1 MLLAGDIGGTKTTL
15 ALFADAATLA
25 TPVVEMTFA
34 STRYTSLAAII
45 HEFLSQYPLPVDRVA
60 LGVAGPIMGDTAYVT
75 NLHWQV
81 HRPQLAEQLNGAA
94 VYLLN
99 DLAAIANALPILPP
113 ADLYALNPGQAL
125 PGGNIAVIA
134 PGTGLGEAFLVWDG
148 TRYCAY
154 SSEGGHADFAPTND
168 WEISLWQY
176 LRNGLGFDHIS
187 YEAVCSGLGIP
198 NIYEYVKVSGYADEP
213 AWLAQALAATQD
225 PTPVI
230 VQAALDAAR
239 PCEICTATLDTFIGI
254 LGAEA
259 GNLAL
264 KVLATGGVYLG
275 GGIPPRILSK
285 LTTGRFMEAFCNKG
299 RFADIL
305 RQVPVSVIGNPKAGL
320 LGAANYGF
328 AQG

>member
-15 ALFADAATLA
+15 ALFADADALA
-25 TPVVEMTFA
+25 MPVVEATFA
-34 STRYTSLAAII
+34 STHYASLDAII
-45 HEFLSQYPLPVDRVA
+45 HEFLRQHPLPVSRVA
-60 LGVAGPIMGDTAYVT
+60 LGVAGPIMGDTAYIT

-81 HRPQLAEQLNGAA
+81 NRRQLADQLNGVT

-113 ADLYALNPGQAL
+113 ADLHPINPGQAIA
-125 PGGNIAVIA
+125 GGTIAVIA
-134 PGTGLGEAFLVWDG
+134 PGTGLGEAFLVWEG
-148 TRYCAY
+148 ERYRAC

-168 WEISLWQY
+168 WEMDLWRY
-176 LRNGLGFDHIS
+176 LRAGLGFDHIS

-198 NIYEYVKVSGYADEP
+198 NIYKYVQVSGYAEEP

-230 VQAALDAAR
+230 VNAALDEAR
-239 PCEICTATLDTFIGI
+239 PCEICTATLDTFVGI

-285 LTTGRFMEAFCNKG
+285 LTTGRFMAAFCNKG
-299 RFADIL
+299 RFTDIL
-305 RQVPVSVIGNPKAGL
+305 RTVPVFVIGNPKAGL
-320 LGAANYGF
+320 LGAAYYGF
-328 AQG
+328 IQG

>member
-15 ALFADAATLA
+15 ALFADADTVT
-25 TPVVEMTFA
+25 TPVVEVTFA
-34 STRYTSLAAII
+34 STRYATLEAII
-45 HEFLSQYPLPVDRVA
+45 QEFLQQHPGPVSRVA
-60 LGVAGPIMGDTAYVT
+60 LGVAGPIIGDTAHVT
-75 NLHWQV
+75 NLQWQV
-81 HRPQLAEQLNGAA
+81 NRQRLTAQLKGAA

-99 DLAAIANALPILPP
+99 DLAAIANALPILP
-113 ADLYALNPGQAL
+113 ASDLHTLNPGQAL

-148 TRYCAY
+148 SRYRAC
-154 SSEGGHADFAPTND
+154 SSEGGHADFAPADD
-168 WEISLWQY
+168 WEVGLWQY
-176 LRNGLGFDHIS
+176 LRSELGFAHIS

-198 NIYEYVKVSGYADEP
+198 NLYKYVKASGCAQEP
-213 AWLAQALAATQD
+213 AWLAQALAAVQD

-230 VQAALDAAR
+230 VNAALDEAR
-239 PCEICTATLDTFIGI
+239 PCEICNVTLDTFISI

-285 LTTGRFMEAFCNKG
+285 LTTGRFMKAFYNKG

-305 RQVPVSVIGNPKAGL
+305 RAMPVSIINNPKAGL
-320 LGAANYGF
+320 LGAAYYGF
-328 AQG
+328 MQA

>member
-1 MLLAGDIGGTKTTL
+1 MLLAGDIGGTKTNL
-15 ALFADAATLA
+15 ALFADAATL
-25 TPVVEMTFA
+25 TPVVEATFA
-34 STRYTSLAAII
+34 STHYTSLDAII
-45 HEFLSQYPLPVDRVA
+45 QAFLHQHPLPVDRVA
-60 LGVAGPIMGDTAYVT
+60 LGVAGPIIGDTAHVT

-81 HRPQLAEQLNGAA
+81 NRQRLAAQLNGAA

-113 ADLYALNPGQAL
+113 AHLYTLNPGQAL
-125 PGGNIAVIA
+125 AGGNIAVIA
-134 PGTGLGEAFLVWDG
+134 PGTGLGEAFLVWEG
-148 TRYCAY
+148 NRYRAC

-168 WEISLWQY
+168 WEMRLWQY
-176 LRNGLGFDHIS
+176 LRDGLGFDHVS

-198 NIYEYVKVSGYADEP
+198 HIYAYVKVTGIAEEP
-213 AWLAQALAATQD
+213 AWLAEALAATQD

-230 VQAALDAAR
+230 IKAALDETR
-239 PCEICTATLDTFIGI
+239 PCEICAATLNTFIDI

-299 RFADIL
+299 RFADLL
-305 RQVPVSVIGNPKAGL
+305 RTVPVFVINNPKAGL
-320 LGAANYGF
+320 LGAAHYGF
-328 AQG
+328 TQS